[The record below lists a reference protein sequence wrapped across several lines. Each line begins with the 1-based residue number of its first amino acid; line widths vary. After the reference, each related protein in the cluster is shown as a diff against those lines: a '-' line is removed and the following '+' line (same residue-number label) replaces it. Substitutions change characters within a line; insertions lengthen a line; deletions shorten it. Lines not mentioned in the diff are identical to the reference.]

1 MRNKI
6 EHIGGLIEG
15 FAIQFKLNN
24 SGIITS
30 VFTDDSEL
38 KTKVKTIYDMHEKM
52 QVQMGQTTW
61 GGETNDN
68 DFDSYFESAL
78 KEFSASN
85 TIEASYSST
94 LKKSK
99 KTWLDEKKFIE
110 YDWDKGPTES
120 YRERYFKYL
129 SNAGRSDE
137 EIDEVKKST
146 LSILEGFGNPMDAKP
161 FFKRGMVVGSVQSGK
176 TANFNG
182 VINSSIDMGY
192 KLIIVLSWI
201 MEDLR

>member
-15 FAIQFKLNN
+15 FAKQFKLNN

-99 KTWLDEKKFIE
+99 KTWLDEKH
-110 YDWDKGPTES
+110 ES
-120 YRERYFKYL
+120 
-129 SNAGRSDE
+129 
-137 EIDEVKKST
+137 
-146 LSILEGFGNPMDAKP
+146 
-161 FFKRGMVVGSVQSGK
+161 
-176 TANFNG
+176 
-182 VINSSIDMGY
+182 
-192 KLIIVLSWI
+192 
-201 MEDLR
+201 